1 MLLGG
6 ENRIANVPRYGELRK
21 YQTLSIMQYFLHIR
35 TKKHVDYWEI

>member
-6 ENRIANVPRYGELRK
+6 ENRTANVPRDGELRK

-35 TKKHVDYWEI
+35 LEMHVDYWEI